1 VLHLLLSKT
10 APNTLAQGRPA
21 RLACQVRHR
30 HERRLL
36 GARAFRLVGTMS
48 PMRAQGINQGSIS
61 DNTSPAAGANIGD
74 DPRRTAAS
82 RRERRMDP
90 ADAISVTSVFLRS
103 AELSYKFS
111 RERHAMSR
119 GRHCHRLPLD
129 ALSRPS
135 RNQTGDFEHA
145 PPSAVRGYFWTICRS
160 TSARIFPQRGCKLN
174 EPNGFEPLR
183 RVHDRIIRASSP
195 INFAHK
201 RQ

>member
-145 PPSAVRGYFWTICRS
+145 PPSAVRAIFGRSADPHPPGSSRNAGANLTNPMGSSHYGASMITSFALCR
-160 TSARIFPQRGCKLN
+160 Q
-174 EPNGFEPLR
+174 
-183 RVHDRIIRASSP
+183 
-195 INFAHK
+195 
-201 RQ
+201 